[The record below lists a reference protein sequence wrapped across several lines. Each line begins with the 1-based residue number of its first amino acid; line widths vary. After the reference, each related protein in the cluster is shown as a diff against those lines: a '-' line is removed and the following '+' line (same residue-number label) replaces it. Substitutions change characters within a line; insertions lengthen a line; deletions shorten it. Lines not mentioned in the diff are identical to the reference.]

1 MNRELLRT
9 DKFLGGEVFCTRSVG
24 NGAGEF
30 KEIQPIT
37 MEGFEKSSDY
47 SPSWSIIESGRV
59 REVRE
64 CRSKFKHA
72 TVVQRVI
79 VYHDFPKIDIEVDLE
94 GFTGEAYQEFRMTMP
109 LNQSSSL
116 ISYEVPMGVVE
127 IGKND
132 LSISAG
138 HAGGLHYTTPLNE
151 TPLRECQNWF
161 ASSDDLSNVMLSSS
175 VGVFGY
181 KDATSNPVDY
191 PVLQPVLLASRKSCH
206 WKGNWYLQQGNHSYR
221 FSLHSSDGDWKKTH
235 QLGTQSAQPLLTA
248 VGVKNGNNKILSPL
262 QSFFSV
268 DKKNV
273 MVSTIKKCED
283 DDNVVV
289 RLFDIEGMDSDVS
302 LWSFKPIKKSCQ
314 TNIIEEPQK
323 LIDNKGD
330 ILPVKIGHHSIETY
344 KLEYK

>member
-1 MNRELLRT
+1 MAL
-9 DKFLGGEVFCTRSVG
+9 
-24 NGAGEF
+24 GEF

-72 TVVQRVI
+72 TVIQRI
-79 VYHDFPKIDIEVDLE
+79 IAYQNFPKIDIEIDLE

-151 TPLRECQNWF
+151 TPL
-161 ASSDDLSNVMLSSS
+161 L
-175 VGVFGY
+175 
-181 KDATSNPVDY
+181 
-191 PVLQPVLLASRKSCH
+191 
-206 WKGNWYLQQGNHSYR
+206 
-221 FSLHSSDGDWKKTH
+221 
-235 QLGTQSAQPLLTA
+235 
-248 VGVKNGNNKILSPL
+248 
-262 QSFFSV
+262 
-268 DKKNV
+268 
-273 MVSTIKKCED
+273 
-283 DDNVVV
+283 
-289 RLFDIEGMDSDVS
+289 
-302 LWSFKPIKKSCQ
+302 
-314 TNIIEEPQK
+314 
-323 LIDNKGD
+323 
-330 ILPVKIGHHSIETY
+330 
-344 KLEYK
+344 